1 MPGGQ
6 EQGAHYDFTG
16 RIGIMIYP
24 SLNSLMKRVDSKY
37 TLVVEVA
44 KRARQLV
51 DGEKPLI
58 EGDISKPVSLA
69 VNEVNDG
76 LIFYKRTKEG
86 IK

>member
-1 MPGGQ
+1 
-6 EQGAHYDFTG
+6 
-16 RIGIMIYP
+16 MIYP

>member
-1 MPGGQ
+1 
-6 EQGAHYDFTG
+6 
-16 RIGIMIYP
+16 
-24 SLNSLMKRVDSKY
+24 MKRVDSKY

-58 EGDISKPVSLA
+58 EGDISKPVTLA
-69 VNEVNDG
+69 INEVNNG
-76 LIFYKRTKEG
+76 LIYYKRTKEG